1 MCNLLLNIKP
11 LSTQAFK
18 PFGEVLDISSCKS
31 ILINEG
37 SCLKFDLHFSFADFD
52 KTSNY
57 RAKIYLAKKRH
68 SPFSISSL
76 ENHPFVYQ
84 LFFPI
89 NNSPYIVIVAPLSP
103 EPAIEQ
109 INAFYVP
116 GNVGVVIKRK
126 VWHHSLI
133 SLRDEGNFFV
143 IENDIPGN
151 CIIKPISQALELDL
165 YSKLF
170 E

>member
-1 MCNLLLNIKP
+1 MSKFILNIKP
-11 LSTQAFK
+11 LSTQEFK
-18 PFGEVLDISSCKS
+18 PFGEMLGMSCCKS

-37 SCLKFDLHFSFADFD
+37 TCLKFDLQFSFADFD

-57 RAKIYLAKKRH
+57 RAKLYLAKKRY
-68 SPFSISSL
+68 SPLSISSL
-76 ENHPFVYQ
+76 ENHPFGYQ

-89 NNSPYIVIVAPLSP
+89 NDSPYIIIVAPSSP
-103 EPAIEQ
+103 EPNIEK

-116 GNVGVVIKRK
+116 GNVGVVINKK

-133 SLRDEGNFFV
+133 SLRDEGSFFV

-151 CIIKPISQALELDL
+151 CIIKPISRSLEIDL
-165 YSKLF
+165 HAKLF
-170 E
+170 A